1 MITHQA
7 SEAYERALMSEQ
19 PVIAL
24 RAVVQ
29 QRLVAGQSR
38 DSLLGELERLVQE
51 MRRRHREVD
60 EDAILD
66 VTDFLTGWSSPHV
79 RL

>member
-1 MITHQA
+1 MITQRA
-7 SEAYERALMSEQ
+7 FEAYERALMSEQ

-29 QRLVAGQSR
+29 QRLSAGQSR
-38 DSLLGELERLVQE
+38 DTLRGELEQLVYE
-51 MRRRHREVD
+51 LRRQHREAD

-66 VTDFLTGWSSPHV
+66 VTDFLTGWSSPHTK
-79 RL
+79 L